1 MAYYPTPRNED
12 EIFNPNNFPTSNPLS
27 NLGEFALLYPNAQGA
42 ITFTETVA
50 GTLNVLEIGAGGIE
64 YNGTNVSFTKI
75 AAIQAL
81 SSASNPTTLNINKTL
96 QIQNGETTAPPT
108 SFISLDTSGNLM
120 RMNLCADGTTN
131 NYGSA
136 TQVLTSGGAGGSL
149 SWQNA
154 GAGGSQNLNQ
164 VLTTGNTTTQT
175 AIFQNVGAGAS
186 MTVAGGG
193 LGLASTGLANSITSG
208 TSILTNTTSNRVI
221 DLDVTLANPHL
232 RITQNTANNHYCTL
246 DHDSLLFKP
255 AGAVNPVTGIQ
266 ANTTTNGLQ
275 LNTGGVLTLD
285 GLGGSDGQFLKRNSA
300 GNAVWDTVSTNP
312 TLTNVLTN
320 GNTTT
325 LNAIFNNATAGT
337 PTTTVVNTGV
347 SIAVGP
353 AVNTITQVGMSV
365 IAGLEQSAYEADGM
379 EYTLSSAG
387 LPVGKTIIDDK
398 VTIQTIAGG
407 LVTTSNTIEAG
418 LTTMLNG
425 TNTLTTSA
433 TTLVIADTSSAPAI
447 ITNTVEDNKLT
458 ITNTTGIQKTIL
470 LDNSTVSPYI
480 GLQNND
486 NSPTLLQAIFDIDS
500 LLFYTGT
507 NPLALSAIGIERS
520 GSGLQLTTNGTL
532 SFNGLGGSNGDILVY
547 SGGNAFWQAPPAVST
562 VQSGIISNPVYSA
575 TVATNQLF
583 TTPYVGLNPPPVTL
597 TVNTGTGSTSIV
609 VAGIA
614 GYSSTGSGAST
625 NWTGF
630 NWFISGA
637 VPAGGTL
644 NWIAD

>member
-42 ITFTETVA
+42 ITFSETIG

-64 YNGTNVSFTKI
+64 YNGTNVSFEKI

-81 SSASNPTTLNINKTL
+81 SSASNNTTLNINKTL

-149 SWQNA
+149 SWANA

-164 VLTTGNTTTQT
+164 VLTQGNTTTQT
-175 AIFQNVGAGAS
+175 AIFQNIGAGAS

-193 LGLASTGLANSITSG
+193 LGLASTGLTNSITSG
-208 TSILTNTTSNRVI
+208 TSILSNTTSNRVI
-221 DLDVTLANPHL
+221 DLDVTIGNPHL

-255 AGAVNPVTGIQ
+255 AGAVNPIVGIKT
-266 ANTTTNGLQ
+266 NTTTNGLQ
-275 LNTGGVLTLD
+275 LDTGGVLTLD

-312 TLTNVLTN
+312 TLTNVLGN

-325 LNAIFNNATAGT
+325 LSAIFNSATPST
-337 PTTTVVNTGV
+337 PTTTIVNTGV
-347 SIAVGP
+347 GIGTGLVTNAV
-353 AVNTITQVGMSV
+353 TQSGMSV
-365 IAGLEQSAYEADGM
+365 
-379 EYTLSSAG
+379 
-387 LPVGKTIIDDK
+387 V
-398 VTIQTIAGG
+398 
-407 LVTTSNTIEAG
+407 
-418 LTTMLNG
+418 NG
-425 TNTLTTSA
+425 VNTNTLNATSLILADTTSA
-433 TTLVIADTSSAPAI
+433 PAVITT
-447 ITNTVEDNKLT
+447 TVEDNKIT
-458 ITNTTGIQKTIL
+458 ITNTETVQKTIL

-480 GLQNND
+480 GLLNND
-486 NSPTLLQAIFDIDS
+486 NSPTLLQAIFDMDS

-532 SFNGLGGSNGDILVY
+532 SFNGLGGANGDILVY
-547 SGGNAFWQAPPAVST
+547 SGGNAYWQAPPAVST
-562 VQSGIISNPVYSA
+562 VQSGIIADPVYSA
-575 TVATNQLF
+575 TVATTQLF
-583 TTPYVGLNPPPVTL
+583 GTPYVGLNPPPVTL

-614 GYSSTGSGAST
+614 GYTSTGSGSST
-625 NWTGF
+625 SWTGF
-630 NWFISGA
+630 KWFISGA